1 MKNSYFQTTS
11 IALLLL
17 GFTLLGCNQSQ
28 TLKES
33 EITISIETD
42 LGNMK
47 LKLYNETPIHRDN
60 FVKLVEEG
68 FYDGIIFHRVI
79 NNFMIQGG
87 DPSTK
92 IESEAKTDDAGY
104 TLDAEFNSN
113 LYHKKGALAA
123 ARLGDTQN
131 PEKKSSGSQFYIV
144 QGKKFTKEELDV
156 LANRKND
163 MLKKSITNRLVME
176 KADKMMDE
184 GQNPDFTKIYV
195 EMQDS
200 IETVYK
206 NTKLYSYNE
215 KQVEIYSTIGGTPHL
230 DGDYTVFGE
239 VIEGFD
245 VIDKIA
251 AVKTNPGDKP
261 VEDIRMIIKVLKK

>member
-1 MKNSYFQTTS
+1 MNKSFFQTIS
-11 IALLLL
+11 ITVFLFSLV
-17 GFTLLGCNQSQ
+17 FTGCKHSQ
-28 TLKES
+28 TPKES
-33 EITISIETD
+33 EIIVSIETD
-42 LGNMK
+42 LGTMK

-92 IESEAKTDDAGY
+92 VDSESKTDDSGY
-104 TLDAEFNSN
+104 TLDAEFITS

-156 LANRKND
+156 LASRKND
-163 MLKKSITNRLVME
+163 MLKKAITNRLVME

-184 GQNPDFTKIYV
+184 GLNPDFTKIYV
-195 EMQDS
+195 DMQDT

-206 NTKLYSYNE
+206 NTKQYSFND
-215 KQVEIYSTIGGTPHL
+215 KQVELYSTLGGTPHL

-251 AVKTNPGDKP
+251 AVKTNPGDRP
-261 VEDIRMIIKVLKK
+261 TEDIRMKIKILKK